1 MMLLIEMRSFDQ
13 MRTSITIQNSE
24 QKCSNK
30 KYRDYRQ
37 SPNVSVKNIRQIH
50 TIKKEVMNFFTNFS
64 HQPKLK
70 CTFFMVPQWDKFFL
84 VKYNESTWMIILF
97 SLFYFNLSFLRLLV
111 RLCHT
116 SFAPISWPF
125 LHKMCYTT
133 NIKPTKQTENLKLLF
148 SHDSSIFH
156 LLLLLV
162 NYFSFCLFWLE
173 TKNLIGHFRLNG
185 RTSHVTLNI

>member
-24 QKCSNK
+24 QKFSNK

-70 CTFFMVPQWDKFFL
+70 CTFFMVPQ
-84 VKYNESTWMIILF
+84 
-97 SLFYFNLSFLRLLV
+97 
-111 RLCHT
+111 
-116 SFAPISWPF
+116 
-125 LHKMCYTT
+125 
-133 NIKPTKQTENLKLLF
+133 
-148 SHDSSIFH
+148 
-156 LLLLLV
+156 
-162 NYFSFCLFWLE
+162 
-173 TKNLIGHFRLNG
+173 
-185 RTSHVTLNI
+185 